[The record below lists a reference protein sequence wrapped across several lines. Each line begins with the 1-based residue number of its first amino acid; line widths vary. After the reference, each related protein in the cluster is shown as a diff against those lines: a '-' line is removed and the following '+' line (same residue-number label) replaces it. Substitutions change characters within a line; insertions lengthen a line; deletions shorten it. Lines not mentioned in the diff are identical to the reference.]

1 MYRDSYAG
9 AAPGLCRSL
18 AEANRRGAQAG
29 RLGRLTLLF
38 SLHAAGLH
46 QHLRDVAQ
54 RLLIL

>member
-9 AAPGLCRSL
+9 AAPGLCWSL
-18 AEANRRGAQAG
+18 VGATPAGEA
-29 RLGRLTLLF
+29 RLGRLALLF
-38 SLHAAGLH
+38 LLHAAGLH